1 MPRLISMAYTAAQ
14 VRARTKTVTR
24 RLGWVNAQPGER
36 LIACEKV
43 MGRKAGESLVRIV
56 AIELVDVRREP
67 LTRMLALEDR
77 AYGLREVE
85 LEGFPDLSPEQFVE
99 TYFTE
104 AQGVDSSRP
113 VTRLAY
119 RYLEDHCL
127 RCARLLCD
135 CTEQLALLP

>member
-1 MPRLISMAYTAAQ
+1 MPRLISMAYTAEQ

-24 RLGWVNAQPGER
+24 RVGWVNARPGER

-43 MGRKAGESLVRIV
+43 MGRKAGEPLVRIV

-67 LTRMLALEDR
+67 IMALVDNR
-77 AYGLREVE
+77 RGYGDEEVS
-85 LEGFPDLSPEQFVE
+85 LEGFPDLSPETFVR

-104 AQGVDSSRP
+104 AQGLNLDAE

-119 RYLEDHCL
+119 RYLEGHCL
-127 RCARLLCD
+127 RCAGPAGGCGHMGPGLF
-135 CTEQLALLP
+135 